1 MMNLRIQKRAAAFE
15 AVALLYHVCPLESKG
30 EYIKKSGQ
38 FESIQ
43 KHTVSIMM
51 KMKLKGDTPMNIDM
65 TNLYR
70 SRGMIPNRY
79 WYQLNGQSAQANW
92 LEQREA
98 IYSRIQEQEEE
109 VVPQIIFTSEVKIR

>member
-1 MMNLRIQKRAAAFE
+1 MN
-15 AVALLYHVCPLESKG
+15 V
-30 EYIKKSGQ
+30 
-38 FESIQ
+38 
-43 KHTVSIMM
+43 
-51 KMKLKGDTPMNIDM
+51 DM

-109 VVPQIIFTSEVKIR
+109 VVKITVVAILYYLSSHWERAIIMLHQ

>member
-1 MMNLRIQKRAAAFE
+1 MN
-15 AVALLYHVCPLESKG
+15 
-30 EYIKKSGQ
+30 
-38 FESIQ
+38 
-43 KHTVSIMM
+43 T
-51 KMKLKGDTPMNIDM
+51 DM

-109 VVPQIIFTSEVKIR
+109 LVPQIIFTSEVKIRGGLTQTANARRKRSGSNP

>member
-1 MMNLRIQKRAAAFE
+1 MN
-15 AVALLYHVCPLESKG
+15 V
-30 EYIKKSGQ
+30 
-38 FESIQ
+38 
-43 KHTVSIMM
+43 
-51 KMKLKGDTPMNIDM
+51 DM

-109 VVPQIIFTSEVKIR
+109 VVPQIKITVVAILYYLSSHWERAIIMLHQ

>member
-1 MMNLRIQKRAAAFE
+1 MN
-15 AVALLYHVCPLESKG
+15 V
-30 EYIKKSGQ
+30 
-38 FESIQ
+38 
-43 KHTVSIMM
+43 
-51 KMKLKGDTPMNIDM
+51 DM

-70 SRGMIPNRY
+70 LRGMIPNRY

-109 VVPQIIFTSEVKIR
+109 VVPPDRLYKRGEDQVRIDADSKRKKKKKREQSVMEAEMFRFIEKTM